1 MEHLLEILFL
11 KKIRELKK
19 ILKLIL
25 AWNSALRTRNNEV
38 VGIDHDSNILDVK
51 NWLFS
56 QSRQDFYPT
65 IRKFWKINEIAM
77 KIELFSFMNSFIDS
91 FAHSIHWWTED
102 E

>member
-51 NWLFS
+51 NWFFS

-77 KIELFSFMNSFIDS
+77 IIELFSFMNSFIDS